1 MRLVTVNSV
10 LSVGAQGGAIFT
22 ATDENGSAHRIIAP
36 WNVMPRAPIPGE
48 TWSVEGVQRRHPDYG
63 VQVDVQ
69 RASLQ
74 RPSGRLVIP
83 MIAKSSVF
91 PGIGEAKARQLWE
104 TFGEDLY
111 AVLDKGHPGPFLDL
125 LGERLSE
132 TLVAGWE
139 VVSTEAAVYAWLDR
153 HGAPLWLARKLIAI
167 YGYEVVAKLEE
178 NPYRLL
184 AFTNWKT
191 ADTLARSM
199 GIPPEDE
206 RRLVAAADAMV
217 YKRLQSAHTW
227 CESVAFKTGLRKLL
241 NCPDETARKAVNLAL
256 AESSI
261 VEAGEGVQGIGPA
274 SMERYIASR
283 IHAML
288 AREFEADQLSIRMK
302 PEKGFLQPF
311 FVRYAERHGINLNAA
326 QKDAVT
332 MALTEP
338 VGLICGGAGVGKT
351 TVLRAIVEAAD
362 PLGVQVYMMALSG
375 RAARRM
381 TEATGRDAMTI
392 ASFITAVDAERIDLS
407 GEPTIA
413 IDEASMLDIPIMYRL
428 LRRLEPGCKLLLL
441 GDPGQLPPIGFGIVF
456 HALVES
462 PAIPQVELTEIHRQ
476 AAHTGI
482 PQISRAVRGGGI
494 PELFEYNAEGVGV
507 SFVECPNTQIPDV
520 LMDVVH
526 ELGGVGASQ
535 VISPLKSGAVGTCS
549 INTLFQNL
557 LAIGRERYYGFSV
570 GEPVIWLVN
579 NYELGLMNGSLG
591 VVKAIEPEGLR
602 VVWDEGEKVIA
613 EEDVADNMDLA
624 YAITV
629 HKSQGSQWRRV
640 VVPVF
645 ESRLLDRALI
655 YTAITR
661 AQEQVVLVGDRN
673 AFEKAVR
680 EPSSASRRETAMQM
694 HLERCRYPKPTLSN
708 KKGVEEPSW
717 RTSHPSLT
725 PDSLQ

>member
-10 LSVGAQGGAIFT
+10 LSVGAQGGAIFSAT
-22 ATDENGSAHRIIAP
+22 AEDGSAHRIVAP

-48 TWSVEGVQRRHPDYG
+48 TWSIEGVQRRHPDYG
-63 VQVDVQ
+63 VQVEA
-69 RASLQ
+69 RTASLQ
-74 RPSGRLVIP
+74 RPSGRLIIT
-83 MIAKSSVF
+83 MIAKSSFF

-104 TFGEDLY
+104 AFGERLY
-111 AVLDKGHPGPFLDL
+111 PLLDEGTPLPFLEL
-125 LGERLSE
+125 LGEQLAQ
-132 TLVAGWE
+132 TLVEGWE
-139 VVSTEAAVYAWLDR
+139 VVSNEAAVYAWLDR

-167 YGYEVVAKLEE
+167 FGHDVVSKLEE

-184 AFTNWKT
+184 AFTSWKA

-199 GIPPEDE
+199 AIPLDDE
-206 RRLVAAADAMV
+206 RRLVAAADAFV
-217 YKRLQSAHTW
+217 YRRLESAHTW
-227 CESVAFKTGLRKLL
+227 AESVYFRNGLRKLL
-241 NCPDETARKAVNLAL
+241 GCSDEMSQKAVNLAL
-256 AESSI
+256 EESSL
-261 VEAGEGVQGIGPA
+261 VATGKGVQGIGPA

-288 AREFEADQLSIRMK
+288 GGDFEAPQVSIRMK
-302 PEKGFLQPF
+302 PQRDFLQPF
-311 FVRYAERHGINLNAA
+311 FAKYAQRHGINLNDA
-326 QKDAVT
+326 QKDAVAL
-332 MALTEP
+332 ALTEP

-351 TVLRAIVEAAD
+351 TVLRAITEAAE
-362 PLGVQVYMMALSG
+362 PLGVQVHMMALSG

-413 IDEASMLDIPIMYRL
+413 IDEASMLDLPIMYRL

-456 HALVES
+456 HALVQNR
-462 PAIPQVELTEIHRQ
+462 AIPQVELTEIHRQ

-482 PQISRAVRGGGI
+482 PQISQSVRIGEV
-494 PELFEYNAEGVGV
+494 PELTEYHGKGVGV
-507 SFVECPNTQIPDV
+507 SFAECPNLEIPDV

-535 VISPLKSGAVGTCS
+535 VISPLKSGAVGTRS
-549 INTLFQNL
+549 INTQFQYL
-557 LAIGRERYYGFSV
+557 LTEGRERYYGFSV
-570 GEPVIWLVN
+570 GEPVIWTVN
-579 NYELGLMNGSLG
+579 DYELGLMNGSLG

-602 VVWDEGEKVIA
+602 VLWDEGEMVIE
-613 EEDVADNMDLA
+613 EEDVEEKMDLA

-629 HKSQGSQWRRV
+629 HKSQGSQWERV

-645 ESRLLDRALI
+645 ESRLLDRALL

-661 AQEQVVLVGDRN
+661 AQSQVVLVGDRN
-673 AFEKAVR
+673 AFEKAIR
-680 EPSSASRRETAMQM
+680 EPSNASRRETAIQK
-694 HLERCRYPKPTLSN
+694 HLSCVVS
-708 KKGVEEPSW
+708 
-717 RTSHPSLT
+717 
-725 PDSLQ
+725 